1 MTSTPCQRMRGFKK
15 RRSHGVVR
23 ISFLFHVTEVLM
35 TMFTTALIYGFGFI
49 IGASLAY
56 AALFAAGLTILYIVR
71 RNKEVTDG
79 VL

>member
-1 MTSTPCQRMRGFKK
+1 
-15 RRSHGVVR
+15 
-23 ISFLFHVTEVLM
+23 M

-56 AALFAAGLTILYIVR
+56 AALLAAGLTILYIVR